1 MAVWVS
7 LVDPFSDYLHTP
19 RLVLCCSDSCPVS
32 RSLVFQLPSLHG
44 PGSFFHIMYQ
54 SGSNRRDWEN
64 DIPIGIV
71 DSFYKWETAGATE
84 GFLMHTWE

>member
-1 MAVWVS
+1 MVPD
-7 LVDPFSDYLHTP
+7 L
-19 RLVLCCSDSCPVS
+19 
-32 RSLVFQLPSLHG
+32 
-44 PGSFFHIMYQ
+44 SFIYVMYQ